1 MQYIQNIV
9 FWLTAAMDAATT
21 AITLGIIA
29 LLVCLFGIGLGVGRL
44 WNAKWKLNASALGIS
59 VIMGL
64 LAAVLMMVYTAMG
77 YVQENI
83 MSPTARKVVKEHL
96 KTDLINN
103 ENLMNEAFQ
112 TGLTILKTTGEDTE
126 SIGENTVDFT
136 IPGKSEEAI
145 EANTKKFIDGVIKA
159 ISGTSSS
166 SQKNK
171 GKKKIETLND
181 MPPFSYGFPPVNRDA
196 DGTIGSA
203 LNDALDESNSN
214 KISCE
219 DPKPIWYI
227 TITKSVV
234 DNSIQALEKNVCDK
248 LDSQRTSVVVLMIVL
263 MLLQTGIISWLA
275 YSDIRPRRI

>member
-77 YVQENI
+77 YVQETI

-112 TGLTILKTTGEDTE
+112 TGLTD
-126 SIGENTVDFT
+126 
-136 IPGKSEEAI
+136 
-145 EANTKKFIDGVIKA
+145 
-159 ISGTSSS
+159 
-166 SQKNK
+166 
-171 GKKKIETLND
+171 
-181 MPPFSYGFPPVNRDA
+181 R
-196 DGTIGSA
+196 
-203 LNDALDESNSN
+203 
-214 KISCE
+214 
-219 DPKPIWYI
+219 
-227 TITKSVV
+227 KSVV
-234 DNSIQALEKNVCDK
+234 
-248 LDSQRTSVVVLMIVL
+248 
-263 MLLQTGIISWLA
+263 
-275 YSDIRPRRI
+275 